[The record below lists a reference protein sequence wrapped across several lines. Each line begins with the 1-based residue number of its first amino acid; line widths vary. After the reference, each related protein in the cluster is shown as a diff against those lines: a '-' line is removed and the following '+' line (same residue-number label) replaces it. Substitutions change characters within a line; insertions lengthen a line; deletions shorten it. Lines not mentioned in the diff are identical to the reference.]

1 MRTNCPASKASGA
14 PSTRKVNR
22 LSVQWRFSTTCVSS
36 HWVMDGSLDRV
47 WLQLQVLHLAA
58 EHHDRALTPGV
69 AGVEKLE
76 RVGAG
81 DAQFPVMVTRQAQPG
96 EGHRVIEKLK
106 LIALA
111 RRTAGAHRALA
122 RLQAV
127 GPKE

>member
-47 WLQLQVLHLAA
+47 WLEVKVLHLAA
-58 EHHDRALTPGV
+58 EHHDRALTPVV
-69 AGVEKLE
+69 AGVGKLE

-81 DAQFPVMVTRQAQPG
+81 DAQLPVVVARQAQAR
-96 EGHRVIEKLK
+96 EGHRVIEKLER
-106 LIALA
+106 IALA
-111 RRTAGAHRALA
+111 RRAAGAHRAFA

-127 GPKE
+127 RPKQ